1 VVSHAST
8 GWITVPIYPDGYRE
22 GTKAF
27 ILSNTSRGYGWSA
40 NITLNA
46 QPTEQL
52 SVMAAYTRTVAK
64 DVTGMPG
71 SNAESAFTYVP
82 TVEGP
87 NHIKLHNSQYNTP
100 DRLVASLTAHDKG
113 GNHYSLIYEAW
124 RGGANY
130 SFMTVNDINN
140 DGYNYDAVYVPT
152 DDEVAT
158 RQFRFVSKD
167 DETRFMDYVHAN
179 DYLKNRQGKYAEP
192 YSVYSP
198 WVHRID
204 FSYKHDF
211 VLNVANTK
219 HTLQFSLDVKNVMNL
234 FNSKWGVAKYLNPAI
249 GSEARIIPVRR
260 GGCRWCSYVFHAR
273 FHQW

>member
-1 VVSHAST
+1 MTDWSIPYVGGFARFNGVDNR
-8 GWITVPIYPDGYRE
+8 PIYPDGYRE

-140 DGYNYDAVYVPT
+140 DGIITTLSTCLPMM
-152 DDEVAT
+152 
-158 RQFRFVSKD
+158 RWPPGSSVSCRK
-167 DETRFMDYVHAN
+167 TMKPVSWTTY
-179 DYLKNRQGKYAEP
+179 
-192 YSVYSP
+192 
-198 WVHRID
+198 
-204 FSYKHDF
+204 
-211 VLNVANTK
+211 
-219 HTLQFSLDVKNVMNL
+219 TLM
-234 FNSKWGVAKYLNPAI
+234 I
-249 GSEARIIPVRR
+249 T
-260 GGCRWCSYVFHAR
+260 
-273 FHQW
+273 